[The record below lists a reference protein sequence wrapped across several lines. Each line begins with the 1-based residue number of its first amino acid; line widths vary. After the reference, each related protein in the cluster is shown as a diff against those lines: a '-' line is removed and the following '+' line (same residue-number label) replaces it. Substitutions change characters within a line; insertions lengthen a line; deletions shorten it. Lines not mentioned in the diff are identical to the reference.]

1 VVIAVGVF
9 AFAAFFVLSAYAPD
23 LRRGADGGAH
33 ALSRSAVGFSALVRL
48 LESQG
53 VPAQVSRIEQVPEA
67 TGLIVLTPSVDSDPG
82 QIRRRIR
89 DQGPPVLVVLPK
101 WITKPDPRKPGWV
114 LLSGRLEDQVPIWA
128 RKWVG
133 PGEFRTSRGDL
144 HEQAVVLHTGR
155 PGTAA
160 VPAGSIRSLQTIV
173 ASASGAIEP
182 MLSTR
187 EGVVLGQLRGGDRT
201 IYVLSDPDL
210 LNNHGLAEL
219 QTARAALAIMEDTR
233 TGAYPVVLDVSL
245 NGLASGRNLLK
256 LALSPPF
263 LAATLCAVAAAALAG
278 WQAAVR
284 FGPRMRTGR
293 AVALGSEALT
303 ENAAALIRMSGREHR
318 MAARYAALF
327 EARAA
332 RAVSAPA
339 DGTAAYL
346 DGLGR
351 RRPGLARWSELQAQ
365 AGAAK
370 TREALLDAARRIH
383 AWRRE
388 VVSGG

>member
-1 VVIAVGVF
+1 
-9 AFAAFFVLSAYAPD
+9 
-23 LRRGADGGAH
+23 
-33 ALSRSAVGFSALVRL
+33 
-48 LESQG
+48 
-53 VPAQVSRIEQVPEA
+53 
-67 TGLIVLTPSVDSDPG
+67 
-82 QIRRRIR
+82 
-89 DQGPPVLVVLPK
+89 
-101 WITKPDPRKPGWV
+101 
-114 LLSGRLEDQVPIWA
+114 
-128 RKWVG
+128 
-133 PGEFRTSRGDL
+133 
-144 HEQAVVLHTGR
+144 
-155 PGTAA
+155 
-160 VPAGSIRSLQTIV
+160 
-173 ASASGAIEP
+173 
-182 MLSTR
+182 
-187 EGVVLGQLRGGDRT
+187 
-201 IYVLSDPDL
+201 
-210 LNNHGLAEL
+210 
-219 QTARAALAIMEDTR
+219 MEDTR

-293 AVALGSEALT
+293 AVALGAEALT

-318 MAARYAALF
+318 MAARYAALV
-327 EARAA
+327 EARTA
-332 RAVSAPA
+332 RGVSAPA
-339 DGTAAYL
+339 DGTASYL